1 VTENQSVND
10 GNTGDG
16 DRRAG
21 ADRFGLLGA
30 TDIRQLAERMGLRPT
45 KSRGQNFVHDAN
57 TVRRIARIS
66 TVTEDDQVLEVG
78 SGLGSLTLAL
88 LETGASVTAVEVEPA
103 LARAL
108 PDIVAERAPA
118 AASRL
123 RVITADA
130 LTLRAVPGPEPTAIV
145 ANLPYNVA
153 VPVLLTALERFPGLR
168 SGLVMVQAEVAERL
182 AAAPGGSAYGV
193 PTVKVAWYATARL
206 AGAVPR
212 GVFWP
217 VPNVDSQL
225 VALTRRSAPRT
236 AVSREEVFSCV
247 DAAFAQRRKTLRAAL
262 ATWAGS
268 ARAAEEILR
277 TVGIDPGIRG
287 EQLTVA
293 QFADIAE
300 ARSRE
305 TTRRIPR
312 S

>member
-1 VTENQSVND
+1 MSENQPGND
-10 GNTGDG
+10 SRLGNGNRLMGTSK
-16 DRRAG
+16 
-21 ADRFGLLGA
+21 FSLLGA
-30 TDIRQLAERMGLRPT
+30 TDIRHLVERTGLRPT
-45 KSRGQNFVHDAN
+45 RSRGQNFVHDAN
-57 TVRRIARIS
+57 TVRRIARLS
-66 TVTEDDQVLEVG
+66 AVTEDDQVLEIG
-78 SGLGSLTLAL
+78 PGLGSLTLAL

-108 PDIVAERAPA
+108 PDTIAERAPA
-118 AASRL
+118 AAPRL

-130 LTLRAVPGPEPTAIV
+130 LTLEAVPGNAPTAVV

-153 VPVLLTALERFPGLR
+153 VPVLLTVLERFPGLR
-168 SGLVMVQAEVAERL
+168 TGLVLVQTEVAARL
-182 AAAPGGSAYGV
+182 AAEPGGSAYGV
-193 PTVKVAWYATARL
+193 PTVKVAWYATARR
-206 AGAVPR
+206 AGSVPR

-236 AVSREEVFSCV
+236 DASRQEVFSCV

-262 ATWAGS
+262 AAWAGS
-268 ARAAEEILR
+268 ARTAEDVLH
-277 TVGIDPGIRG
+277 TAGIDPGIRG

-300 ARSRE
+300 ARSRM